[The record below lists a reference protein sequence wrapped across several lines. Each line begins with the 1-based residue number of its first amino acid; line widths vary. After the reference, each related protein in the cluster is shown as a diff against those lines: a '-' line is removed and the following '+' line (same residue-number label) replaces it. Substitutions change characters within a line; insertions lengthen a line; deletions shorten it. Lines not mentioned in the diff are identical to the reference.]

1 MLAIDDSRW
10 LTISPSGFFV
20 GTRGGSELASIV
32 RGLDVTSPEQM
43 YQSLFAPDL
52 IRERL
57 AGDPDGE
64 FKAAADVLNLR
75 TVLDSGRVPQVAL
88 VSPAAGA
95 TTGDEV
101 VTAQARIAD
110 MGGGIGRIEWRV
122 NGVTA
127 AVTNVGAEA
136 AAERIVSQALAL
148 EPGDN
153 TVEVVAYNAR
163 NRLASLPASTTV
175 RWTAP
180 ANQPQPKLYVI
191 AVGID
196 RYEDAVFRRLSLAVA
211 DAKAFGAA
219 MKAAGAGLYADV
231 DVTYV
236 LDADATAAGLE
247 RAITDVGARMHP
259 RDAFIFFAA
268 AHGKSE
274 NGRFHLIP
282 QDYRSAPGRPW
293 TEGTIGQERLQDWFA
308 NRIRARRGVILLDT
322 CESGALVAGR
332 ASGVDAAN
340 SEAAL
345 GRLNEATG
353 RPVLTAAA
361 ADQVALEGYKGH
373 GVFTYALLDA
383 LSNGD
388 ANNNGQIEL
397 SELAAHIQTLAPRLS
412 RELSTGG
419 VRSSRTRGFQP
430 ADDRPFA
437 SRQAGLGQK
446 PKTGSHGED
455 FPLVRRLSAP
465 AGGVPPR

>member
-1 MLAIDDSRW
+1 MLALDDSRW
-10 LTISPSGFFV
+10 LSISPSGFFA

-88 VSPAAGA
+88 VSPTAGA
-95 TTGDEV
+95 NAGNEI

-110 MGGGIGRIEWRV
+110 TGGGIGRIEWRV

-127 AVTNVGAEA
+127 AVTKI
-136 AAERIVSQALAL
+136 AAEGGTERVVSQALAL

-163 NRLASLPASTTV
+163 NWLASLPAITTV

-196 RYEDAVFRRLSLAVA
+196 KYEDAVFRRLSLAVA
-211 DAKAFGAA
+211 DARAFGAA
-219 MKAAGAGLYADV
+219 MKTAGAGLYADV

-236 LDADATAAGLE
+236 LDTDATAAELE
-247 RAITDVGARMHP
+247 RAIAGVGARMHP

-274 NGRFHLIP
+274 DGRFHLIP
-282 QDYRSAPGRPW
+282 QGLSFCAGTAVERRHDRTGTAAGLVCQPHPGTPRRHPARHLRERCAGRRPRQRRRSGEFRSRARSAQRGDRPAGPDSGGGRPGRAR
-293 TEGTIGQERLQDWFA
+293 GLQGP
-308 NRIRARRGVILLDT
+308 RRVHIRAAR
-322 CESGALVAGR
+322 C
-332 ASGVDAAN
+332 
-340 SEAAL
+340 
-345 GRLNEATG
+345 
-353 RPVLTAAA
+353 
-361 ADQVALEGYKGH
+361 ADQ
-373 GVFTYALLDA
+373 
-383 LSNGD
+383 
-388 ANNNGQIEL
+388 
-397 SELAAHIQTLAPRLS
+397 R
-412 RELSTGG
+412 
-419 VRSSRTRGFQP
+419 
-430 ADDRPFA
+430 
-437 SRQAGLGQK
+437 
-446 PKTGSHGED
+446 
-455 FPLVRRLSAP
+455 
-465 AGGVPPR
+465 